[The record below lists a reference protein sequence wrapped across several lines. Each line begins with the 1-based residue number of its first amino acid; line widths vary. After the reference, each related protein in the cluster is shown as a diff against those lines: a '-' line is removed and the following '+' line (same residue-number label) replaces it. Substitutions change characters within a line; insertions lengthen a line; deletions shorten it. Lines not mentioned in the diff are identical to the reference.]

1 MKGASEIPFL
11 TPERI
16 FMSKK
21 VIAIIAGAAV
31 AVIAIAVTIVAVLS
45 KEDSYRLLK
54 LFEFEGTGLVSREGK
69 GEITPYANM
78 VLESGDMVSLDTGLL
93 TIQADDDKFIYLD
106 PHTTIRLIATG
117 TSENSKTSIDLIEG
131 GITSDIRN
139 KLSATSTYEINTP
152 NSSMT
157 VRGTYFHTIE
167 YEIDG
172 IKYTKIFCFNGAVAS
187 NIVYEDGSKS
197 LDPVVVPEGTE
208 IIIYDDGTR
217 RDYLTKDP
225 QPIDY
230 SKLERSVLMKL
241 KEISETTDVELS
253 ITDEELDRLLN
264 GPYYI
269 IFTYNGVEF
278 GTQTV
283 ERGELVQ
290 APFLNPSDKGG
301 WDYDFTTPVEN
312 DTVIEWKE

>member
-1 MKGASEIPFL
+1 MN
-11 TPERI
+11 
-16 FMSKK
+16 KK
-21 VIAIIAGAAV
+21 AVAIIAGAAV
-31 AVIAIAVTIVAVLS
+31 AVVAVVVTLIVVFS
-45 KEDSYRLLK
+45 KGDSYRLLK
-54 LFEFEGTGLVSREGK
+54 LFEFEGTGYVTRASK

-78 VLESGDMVSLDTGLL
+78 VLQSGDTISLDTGTM

-106 PHTTIRLIATG
+106 EHTTIKLTATG

-139 KLSATSTYEINTP
+139 KLSADSTYEINTP

-172 IKYTKIFCFNGAVAS
+172 IKYTKIVCFNGAVAS
-187 NIVYEDGSKS
+187 NIVYEDGTKS
-197 LDPVVVPEGTE
+197 PDPVVVPEGTE
-208 IIIYDDGTR
+208 IIIYDDGTK
-217 RDYLTKDP
+217 RDYLINTP

-230 SKLERSVLMKL
+230 SKLERNVLLKL

-269 IFTYNGVEF
+269 TFTYKGVEF

-283 ERGELVQ
+283 ERGDLIQV
-290 APFLNPSDKGG
+290 PFLNPSDKGG
-301 WDYDFTTPVEN
+301 WQYDFNEPVEH
-312 DTVIEWKE
+312 DTTIEWKE